1 MSIEIKETKIIIEC
15 NNFKKNFYDYIK
27 DLIDNY
33 NEENMYDFI
42 IKLKKDIHKYYF
54 NWVDNKINELTDK
67 QSDDMFRLIT
77 KIQTTIN
84 KFYRDY
90 KKNISTLNDL
100 KHNLIEIFK
109 N

>member
-1 MSIEIKETKIIIEC
+1 MSIEIKETKIIIDY

-54 NWVDNKINELTDK
+54 NWIDNKINELTDE
-67 QSDDMFRLIT
+67 QSGYIRFIA

-100 KHNLIEIFK
+100 KNNLIEIFK

>member
-1 MSIEIKETKIIIEC
+1 MSIETKENKIIIDY

-42 IKLKKDIHKYYF
+42 IKLKKDIHKYYS
-54 NWVDNKINELTDK
+54 NWIDNKINELTNE
-67 QSDDMFRLIT
+67 QSRDIFRLIA

-100 KHNLIEIFK
+100 KNNLNENFK